1 MQTGDWRN
9 WLARTVRN
17 READGS
23 NPLSPTNSDILKIN
37 INYILNS

>member
-9 WLARTVRN
+9 WLARTDGV

-23 NPLSPTNSDILKIN
+23 NPLSPTDEN
-37 INYILNS
+37 